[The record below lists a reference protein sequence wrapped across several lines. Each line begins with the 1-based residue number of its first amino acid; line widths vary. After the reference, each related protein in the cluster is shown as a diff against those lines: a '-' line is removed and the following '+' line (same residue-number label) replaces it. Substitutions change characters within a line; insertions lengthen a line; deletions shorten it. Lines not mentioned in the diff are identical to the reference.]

1 MDQLGELETLFS
13 EFESRGAQ
21 LIAIAYQSETDAAKS
36 VDASGVTFPILADV
50 DRQVVDLYGVYG
62 LETSQAN
69 KTVPAVFVI
78 DQNGKIHWAY
88 VGKYAADR
96 PKVQLILENLPK

>member
-1 MDQLGELETLFS
+1 MDQLGELETRIS

-21 LIAIAYQSETDAAKS
+21 LLAIAYQPEADAAKS
-36 VDASGVTFPILADV
+36 VEKSGVTYPILADV
-50 DRQVVDLYGVYG
+50 DRQVIDLYGVYG

-78 DQNGKIHWAY
+78 DQSGNIHWAY

-96 PKVQLILENLPK
+96 PEAQLILDNLPK

>member
-1 MDQLGELETLFS
+1 MDQLGELETLIS
-13 EFESRGAQ
+13 DFESLGAQ
-21 LIAIAYQSETDAAKS
+21 LIAIAYQSEADAAKS
-36 VDASGVTFPILADV
+36 VEASGAAFPILADV
-50 DRQVVDLYGVYG
+50 DRQVIDLYGVYG

-78 DQNGKIHWAY
+78 DQAGNIHWTY

-96 PKVQLILENLPK
+96 PEAQLILDNLPK

>member
-1 MDQLGELETLFS
+1 MDQLGELETLKS

-21 LIAIAYQSETDAAKS
+21 LLAIAYQSEADAAKS
-36 VDASGVTFPILADV
+36 VEKSGATFPILADV

-69 KTVPAVFVI
+69 KTIPAAFVI
-78 DQNGKIHWAY
+78 DQTGNVHWAY
-88 VGKYAADR
+88 VGTYAADR
-96 PKVQLILENLPK
+96 PKAQLILDNLPK

>member
-1 MDQLGELETLFS
+1 MDQLGELETLMS

-21 LIAIAYQSETDAAKS
+21 LLGIAYQSEADAAKS
-36 VDASGVTFPILADV
+36 VEKSGVKFPILADV
-50 DRQVVDLYGVYG
+50 DRQVVELYGVYG
-62 LETSQAN
+62 LETSQTN

-78 DQNGKIHWAY
+78 DQSGNIHWAY

-96 PKVQLILENLPK
+96 PEAQLILDNLPR

>member
-1 MDQLGELETLFS
+1 MDQLGELETFIS
-13 EFESRGAQ
+13 EFESRGVQ
-21 LIAIAYQSETDAAKS
+21 LIAIAYQPEADAAKS
-36 VDASGVTFPILADV
+36 VEKSGVTFPILADV

-78 DQNGKIHWAY
+78 DQSGNIHWAY

-96 PKVQLILENLPK
+96 PKAQLILDNLPE

>member
-1 MDQLGELETLFS
+1 M
-13 EFESRGAQ
+13 
-21 LIAIAYQSETDAAKS
+21 AIAYQSEADAAKS
-36 VDASGVTFPILADV
+36 VEKSGASFPILADV

-78 DQNGKIHWAY
+78 DQTGEIHWTY
-88 VGKYAADR
+88 VGEYAADR
-96 PKVQLILENLPK
+96 PKAQLILDNLP

>member
-1 MDQLGELETLFS
+1 MDQLGELETLIS

-21 LIAIAYQSETDAAKS
+21 LIAIAYQSEADAAKS
-36 VDASGVTFPILADV
+36 VEKSGVTFPILADV

-78 DQNGKIHWAY
+78 DQSGNIH
-88 VGKYAADR
+88 
-96 PKVQLILENLPK
+96 